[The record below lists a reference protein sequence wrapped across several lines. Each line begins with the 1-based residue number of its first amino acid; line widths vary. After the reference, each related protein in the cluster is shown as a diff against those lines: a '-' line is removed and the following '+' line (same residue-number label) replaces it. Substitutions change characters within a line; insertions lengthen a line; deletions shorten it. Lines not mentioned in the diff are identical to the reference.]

1 MDFVLNF
8 FGAIDAGSLPFVVPL
23 EERVRVEDFLR
34 SALAWVNEFRSKAE
48 FKNKITEVDDYIINN
63 LYGRGQ
69 KYKMD
74 AFDESIGEMTL
85 LDNLNPDETFTHQ
98 IRQIH
103 EQSFAFKEL
112 EIMVDEIDD

>member
-1 MDFVLNF
+1 MSDTETTTKNF
-8 FGAIDAGSLPFVVPL
+8 KRNNLVSM
-23 EERVRVEDFLR
+23 FLR
-34 SALAWVNEFRSKAE
+34 G
-48 FKNKITEVDDYIINN
+48 TEVDDYIINN

-103 EQSFAFKEL
+103 E
-112 EIMVDEIDD
+112 

>member
-1 MDFVLNF
+1 M
-8 FGAIDAGSLPFVVPL
+8 
-23 EERVRVEDFLR
+23 FLR
-34 SALAWVNEFRSKAE
+34 G
-48 FKNKITEVDDYIINN
+48 TEVDDYIINN

-98 IRQIH
+98 IR
-103 EQSFAFKEL
+103 
-112 EIMVDEIDD
+112 